1 MKTLA
6 AVAAFLG
13 CASAVEA
20 QVDEALLTKRWKTDN
35 FWAETFDRPYYTG
48 TGNFEGS
55 TEDFQMFHWV
65 SVGRI
70 KFDAE
75 TLDPSVW
82 LGYKMNSIS
91 MHTDRE
97 FLNHAY
103 GDVALGVAAQL
114 GSLGG
119 GWSLSAGTAIGTA
132 NDGRWDNSEAL
143 YFTGT
148 VDFAYRK
155 ADGLPL
161 HVGLGY
167 DGNRTFYSTVPLP
180 HFLMEV
186 APNPSL
192 TLLIGFPKAEVVL
205 RPTNWLILSAEWQLS
220 SQSSARIDVDIGA
233 GMTIFADVVR
243 RIDAFHLR
251 DVDSRD
257 RLFMEVYTA
266 EVGIRWVSSW
276 MDIGL
281 SAGTTFGQRYFSGPH
296 ILDRTKGD
304 SIDSLPFIALTI
316 PGVNWAPPLS
326 AGLKR

>member
-6 AVAAFLG
+6 AVAALLG
-13 CASAVEA
+13 CASVVEA

-35 FWAETFDRPYYTG
+35 FWAETYDRPYYTG
-48 TGNFEGS
+48 TGHFEGS
-55 TEDFQMFHWV
+55 QEDFQMFHWV

-70 KFDAE
+70 KFDSE

-91 MHTDRE
+91 MTTDRE

-103 GDVALGVAAQL
+103 GDVALGGAGQL

-167 DGNRTFYSTVPLP
+167 DGNRTVYNGVPIP
-180 HFLMEV
+180 HFLMEI
-186 APNPSL
+186 APDPTL
-192 TLLIGFPKAEVVL
+192 TLLIGFPKAEVVW
-205 RPTNWLILSAEWQLS
+205 RPTSWLILSAEWQLS
-220 SQSSARIDVDIGA
+220 SQSSARVDVDIGA

-251 DVDSRD
+251 DVIGCSWKCTR
-257 RLFMEVYTA
+257 R
-266 EVGIRWVSSW
+266 RWA
-276 MDIGL
+276 
-281 SAGTTFGQRYFSGPH
+281 SAGCPRGWISACPREPRSASA
-296 ILDRTKGD
+296 I
-304 SIDSLPFIALTI
+304 
-316 PGVNWAPPLS
+316 S
-326 AGLKR
+326 AGRTSWTARRATRSTACRSSRSRSPGSTGPRRSPRA